1 MEGCGITVVLSEGGG
16 EAVGAIHL
24 WGGAKIEVVGEGDLE
39 QRLDGRLGRQTNG
52 CRREAGVEIGIEGTL
67 HGQMLVE
74 DTLEGEVAHGVFHR
88 RVSLEGHSSFQP
100 VEVDTGNQRFLCI
113 IIGLLLDNG
122 GQDNH
127 LFDGE
132 SGMVSL
138 TVAIVVEFLFHTL
151 HELLRRDCP
160 EEFVSVLENK
170 IKTVERNIEVVVH
183 QLTVEILI
191 ELLRGAEFADGETD
205 RVLLPVAEFSDERE
219 FIHVRVNDIG
229 ARTDTL
235 VKSQDICHEAE
246 CRRSI
251 KAVAK
256 GLEGGALGEVDAT
269 GLGVGGRGFQKGNS
283 S

>member
-1 MEGCGITVVLSEGGG
+1 MENALPRGLLDEVMSPGEEGKRALAKALKEMIASELAISAGLVVPTRCPHCGG
-16 EAVGAIHL
+16 EHIVR
-24 WGGAKIEVVGEGDLE
+24 K
-39 QRLDGRLGRQTNG
+39 GRD
-52 CRREAGVEIGIEGTL
+52 AG
-67 HGQMLVE
+67 
-74 DTLEGEVAHGVFHR
+74 
-88 RVSLEGHSSFQP
+88 
-100 VEVDTGNQRFLCI
+100 GNQRFLCI
-113 IIGLLLDNG
+113 IIGFLLDDG

-127 LFDGE
+127 LFDSE

-191 ELLRGAEFADGETD
+191 ELLRGAEFADGEAD
-205 RVLLPVAEFSDERE
+205 GVLLPVAEFSDERE